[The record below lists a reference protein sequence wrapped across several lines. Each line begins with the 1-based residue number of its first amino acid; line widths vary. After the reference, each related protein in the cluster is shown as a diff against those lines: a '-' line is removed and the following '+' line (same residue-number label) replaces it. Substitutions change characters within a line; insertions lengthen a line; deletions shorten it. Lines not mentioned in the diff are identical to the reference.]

1 MSIITQETQLYM
13 DTDSVYFSAYPM
25 VKQDVEAGHVP
36 WTKDSVIS
44 LYDQI
49 GDEVNNR
56 FQILWVMLLMFQ

>member
-1 MSIITQETQLYM
+1 M